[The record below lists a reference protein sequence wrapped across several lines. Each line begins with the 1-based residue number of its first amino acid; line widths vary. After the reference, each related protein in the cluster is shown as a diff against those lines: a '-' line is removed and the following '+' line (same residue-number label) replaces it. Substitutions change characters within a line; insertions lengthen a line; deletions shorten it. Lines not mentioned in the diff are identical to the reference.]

1 MENKGLAIFMIAST
15 MFLLFCIGSCV
26 QNKITKNSQEKSWVT
41 IELHYT
47 NGYSEIKTFTI
58 QTNCIEFT
66 DIRRESNVFNNL
78 PPKLMTYS
86 KSGDGCG
93 FLFSEQLAI
102 GVEQFKI
109 IKTRPYVSKNKD

>member
-1 MENKGLAIFMIAST
+1 MEDKGLTVFMITST

-26 QNKITKNSQEKSWVT
+26 QNKITKNDQEKSWVT
-41 IELHYT
+41 MELHYT
-47 NGYSEIKTFTI
+47 NGYSEVKTFAI

-66 DIRRESNVFNNL
+66 DIRRESNVFNSL
-78 PPKLMTYS
+78 PPKLMAYS

-93 FLFSEQLAI
+93 FLFDEQLAI

-109 IKTRPYVSKNKD
+109 IKIIPYVSKNKN